1 MSQDELFELLD
12 DLAETRR
19 LPTEIE
25 ALLEPFRG
33 KTYTLSFRFV
43 SASSTFANRFDSA
56 YGQGKT
62 LTCKMNDR
70 EATVFL
76 LPHEN
81 EVVDALAADEE
92 FERVVTLLDFDTL
105 YQRGIFGQFIE
116 ETIDAEPQEDEAT
129 EEIPESTAEPQP
141 TKPVGEPTREP
152 TTTEPVGE
160 PTRETPAK
168 PREEPE
174 PAPAAQ
180 SPAPE
185 EPPKKKPAPTRQ
197 LKKKSQRKIRKIK
210 NIGRKPK
217 PSRFAKLKET
227 KLFRIQDGIVKK
239 MKRSIRTT
247 CPNGHGRLTRVH
259 LGKKY
264 CKTCGWPSHRDRVKS
279 IESSPPSEEKGPS
292 CRSVAVMLIIAF
304 IIMKSCV
311 GMMMK

>member
-1 MSQDELFELLD
+1 MSQDELFKLLD

-19 LPTEIE
+19 LPTEID

-43 SASSTFANRFDSA
+43 SASSTFGNRFDSA

-62 LTCKMNDR
+62 LTCKMDDR

-81 EVVDALAADEE
+81 EVVEALAADDE
-92 FERVVTLLDFDTL
+92 FERVVALLDFDTL

-116 ETIDAEPQEDEAT
+116 ETIEAEPQEEEAT
-129 EEIPESTAEPQP
+129 EEIPESTAEDP
-141 TKPVGEPTREP
+141 PVEPA
-152 TTTEPVGE
+152 V
-160 PTRETPAK
+160 ETPQETPVK
-168 PREEPE
+168 SREEPV
-174 PAPAAQ
+174 PSPAAPVAK

-185 EPPKKKPAPTRQ
+185 EPPTKKPARTRQ

-217 PSRFAKLKET
+217 PSRFAKLKEI
-227 KLFRIQDGIVKK
+227 KLFRIKDGIVNR
-239 MKRSIRTT
+239 MKGSIRST

-279 IESSPPSEEKGPS
+279 IESSSPSEEKGPS
-292 CRSVAVMLIIAF
+292 CRSIAVMLIIAF

-311 GMMMK
+311 AIMKH